1 MIHTD
6 FALRRPVTTVMVFA
20 AIAAIGAISAVL
32 LPLEELPDITF
43 PGMNIVIPYPGSTPE
58 EIEREITRPV
68 EEALATLSGIE
79 RIRSTTRDDQVEFD
93 LSFGWTTDAET
104 AAFEVRTKLDAIRGQ
119 LPPGADRMVIR
130 SGSTADRAILTV
142 RISADRDLS
151 DGYDL
156 LDRSLK
162 KRIERLDGVSRVDL
176 YGVEPREVRILVDA
190 DRVAAYG
197 VDLARLRALLERS
210 NFSVSAGLLTE
221 NGRRFSVRPLGEYRS
236 LEDVRSLVVNDTGLR
251 LGDIASV
258 ELATPERNY
267 VRHLNM
273 TYAVGLDVYKTT
285 DANMVDVAE
294 RTLREIDAARK
305 LPEMQGISI
314 FVLEDQATSIR
325 SSLRDLRNSGLI
337 GGALAFVVLL
347 VFLRHVPTTLVV
359 ALAVPLSLLVTL
371 SALYFLDLSINIL
384 TMMGM
389 MLAVGMLVD
398 NAVVVTE
405 SIYRYRQMM
414 PDQPV
419 RATLDGVREVGTAVM
434 AGTATTVIV
443 FLPIVFGEK
452 SEATIFLGHVAVTVV
467 VAMLASLVVAQTII
481 PMLAAR
487 LPPPAPSR
495 PGSVLS
501 RLADAYERALR
512 ASLRRPGWSALGVV
526 LLLGSIAVPVALVKF
541 DPFPQDAGRTVFMNY
556 HIEGTHPLDRVEAAV
571 GVIERFLDDNRER
584 FEIDSIY
591 SYLDSG
597 RAQSSIKLVDK
608 EHATR
613 PTREIMDEILEEMPE
628 IIIGRPSFQWDQQGG
643 GEGFTLQISG
653 DSTEQLAEVAEDLV
667 RVLRS
672 VEGLEGVRSDA
683 RAGEQEVQVIVDR
696 ERALLLGLSTE
707 DVATAV
713 AVAMRGDRLR
723 EYRATDREIRMRL
736 AFRPSDRQSV
746 EDLARLPL
754 YAASGERVSLGSVA
768 TFRLQEGPRAIERMN
783 RLTAVQISAGL
794 AKETTLAEMKERVEP
809 LLEQYAFP
817 PGFTWKFV
825 SGFETA
831 DKTQQIMVQN
841 ILLGVAIIVLVMAAL
856 FESTLL
862 PLSIVSSIVFSI
874 VGVYWFFLLTGTTM
888 TFMSMVGIMVLIGV
902 VVNIG
907 IVLVDHI
914 NNLRQQGLSRDE
926 AIVQAGRDRL
936 RPILMTALTTLLG
949 LAPLAIGDAQVGGGG
964 NGPAYYP
971 MARAI
976 IGGLGF
982 STIVSLLVVPN
993 LYAWLDDLNAW
1004 RRRVAQLS
1012 RIDHPSTPAAA
1023 TTDAR
1028 VQDSSAR

>member
-6 FALRRPVTTVMVFA
+6 FALRRPITTVMVSA
-20 AIAAIGAISAVL
+20 AIATIGAISAML
-32 LPLEELPDITF
+32 LPLEELPDIAF

-93 LSFGWTTDAET
+93 LSFGWSTEAET
-104 AAFEVRTKLDAIRGQ
+104 AAFEVRTKLDAIRSQ
-119 LPPGADRMVIR
+119 LPAGADRMVIR
-130 SGSTADRAILTV
+130 AGSTADRAIVTV
-142 RISADRDLS
+142 RISADHDLS

-156 LDRSLK
+156 LDRNLK
-162 KRIERLDGVSRVDL
+162 KRIERIDGVSRVDL

-197 VDLARLRALLERS
+197 IDLARLRSLLERS

-221 NGRRFSVRPLGEYRS
+221 NGRRFSVRPLGEYQS
-236 LEDVRSLVVNDTGLR
+236 LADVRALVVNEGGVR

-267 VRHLNM
+267 IRHLNM

-285 DANMVDVAE
+285 DANMVEVAE
-294 RTLREIDAARK
+294 QALREIDAARR
-305 LPEMQGISI
+305 LPQMQGISI
-314 FVLEDQATSIR
+314 FVLENQAESIR
-325 SSLRDLRNSGLI
+325 TSLSDLRNSGLI
-337 GGALAFVVLL
+337 GGSLAFLVLF
-347 VFLRHVPTTLVV
+347 VFLRHLPTTLVV

-371 SALYFLDLSINIL
+371 CALYFLGLSLNIL

-389 MLAVGMLVD
+389 MLAIGMLVD

-405 SIYRYRQMM
+405 SIYRYRQLSPGSPM
-414 PDQPV
+414 Q
-419 RATLDGVREVGTAVM
+419 ATLAGVREVGMAVI
-434 AGTATTVIV
+434 AGTATTIIV

-452 SEATIFLGHVAVTVV
+452 SEATIFLSHVAITVV
-467 VAMLASLVVAQTII
+467 VAMVASLAVAQTVI

-487 LPPPAPSR
+487 LPPPAPTQ
-495 PGSVLS
+495 PGSLLN
-501 RLADAYERALR
+501 RLADLYERALR
-512 ASLRRPGWSALGVV
+512 VTLARPGRSAVGVV
-526 LLLGSIAVPVALVKF
+526 LLLASVAVPAMLVKF
-541 DPFPQDAGRTVFMNY
+541 DPFPQDAGRRLFINY
-556 HIEGTHPLDRVEAAV
+556 HIEGTHPLARVEAAV
-571 GVIERFLDDNRER
+571 GVVERFLDRNRER

-597 RAQSSIKLVDK
+597 RAQSSLRLVDK
-608 EHATR
+608 DQATR
-613 PTREIMDEILEEMPE
+613 STRDIMEEILDEMPE
-628 IIIGRPSFQWDQQGG
+628 IIIGRPSFQWEQQGG
-643 GEGFTLQISG
+643 GEGFALQVSG
-653 DSTEQLAEVAEDLV
+653 DSTEQLADVADDLV

-672 VEGLEGVRSDA
+672 VPGLEGVRSDA
-683 RAGEQEVQVIVDR
+683 RAGEQEVLITVDR
-696 ERALLLGLSTE
+696 DRALLLGLSTQ
-707 DVATAV
+707 DVADAV
-713 AVAMRGDRLR
+713 AIAMRGDRLR

-768 TFRLQEGPRAIERMN
+768 TFRVQEGPRAIERMN

-794 AKETTLAEMKERVEP
+794 AQGVTLADAKSRVEP
-809 LLEQYAFP
+809 LLEQYALP
-817 PGFTWKFV
+817 AGFTWKFGR
-825 SGFETA
+825 GFETA
-831 DKTQQIMVQN
+831 DQTQQIMVQN

-856 FESTLL
+856 FESTLF

-874 VGVYWFFLLTGTTM
+874 IGVYWFFLLTGTTM

-914 NNLRQQGLSRDE
+914 NNLRRQGVPRNE

-936 RPILMTALTTLLG
+936 RPILMTTLTTLLG
-949 LAPLAIGDAQVGGGG
+949 LAPLAVGDAQVGGGG
-964 NGPAYYP
+964 GGPAYYP

-982 STIVSLLVVPN
+982 STIVSLVVVPN

-1004 RRRVAQLS
+1004 RRRVVQMS
-1012 RIDHPSTPAAA
+1012 REDPMTGVSPGAPS
-1023 TTDAR
+1023 
-1028 VQDSSAR
+1028 

>member
-1 MIHTD
+1 VIHTD
-6 FALRRPVTTVMVFA
+6 FALRRPITTVMVSA
-20 AIAAIGAISAVL
+20 AIATIGAISAML
-32 LPLEELPDITF
+32 LPLEELPDIAF

-93 LSFGWTTDAET
+93 LSFGWSTEAET
-104 AAFEVRTKLDAIRGQ
+104 AAFEVRTKLDAIRSQ
-119 LPPGADRMVIR
+119 LPAGADRMVIR
-130 SGSTADRAILTV
+130 AGSTADRAIVTV
-142 RISADRDLS
+142 RISADHDLS

-156 LDRSLK
+156 LDRNLK
-162 KRIERLDGVSRVDL
+162 KRIERIDGVSRVDL

-197 VDLARLRALLERS
+197 IDLARLRSLLERS

-221 NGRRFSVRPLGEYRS
+221 NGRRFSVRPLGEYQS
-236 LEDVRSLVVNDTGLR
+236 LADVRALVVNEGGVR

-267 VRHLNM
+267 IRHLNM

-285 DANMVDVAE
+285 DANMVEVAE
-294 RTLREIDAARK
+294 QALREIDAARR
-305 LPEMQGISI
+305 LPQMQGISI
-314 FVLEDQATSIR
+314 FVLENQAESIR
-325 SSLRDLRNSGLI
+325 TSLSDLRNSGLI
-337 GGALAFVVLL
+337 GGSLAFLVLF
-347 VFLRHVPTTLVV
+347 VFLRHLPTTLVV

-371 SALYFLDLSINIL
+371 CALYFLGLSLNIL

-389 MLAVGMLVD
+389 MLAIGMLVD

-405 SIYRYRQMM
+405 SIYRYRQLSPGSPM
-414 PDQPV
+414 Q
-419 RATLDGVREVGTAVM
+419 ATLAGVREVGMAVI
-434 AGTATTVIV
+434 AGTATTIIV

-452 SEATIFLGHVAVTVV
+452 SEATIFLSHVAITVV
-467 VAMLASLVVAQTII
+467 VAMVASLAVAQTVI

-487 LPPPAPSR
+487 LPPPAPTQ
-495 PGSVLS
+495 PGSLLN
-501 RLADAYERALR
+501 RLADLYERALR
-512 ASLRRPGWSALGVV
+512 VTLARPGRSAVGVV
-526 LLLGSIAVPVALVKF
+526 LLLASVAVPAMLVKF
-541 DPFPQDAGRTVFMNY
+541 DPFPQDAGRRLFINY
-556 HIEGTHPLDRVEAAV
+556 HIEGTHPLARVEAAV
-571 GVIERFLDDNRER
+571 GVVERFLDRNRER

-597 RAQSSIKLVDK
+597 RAQSSLRLVDK
-608 EHATR
+608 EQATR
-613 PTREIMDEILEEMPE
+613 STRDIMEEILDEMPE
-628 IIIGRPSFQWDQQGG
+628 IIIGRPSFQWEQQGG
-643 GEGFTLQISG
+643 GEGFALQVSG
-653 DSTEQLAEVAEDLV
+653 DSTEQLADVADDLV

-672 VEGLEGVRSDA
+672 VPGLEGVRSDA
-683 RAGEQEVQVIVDR
+683 RAGEQEVLITVDR
-696 ERALLLGLSTE
+696 DRALLLGLSTQ
-707 DVATAV
+707 DVADAV
-713 AVAMRGDRLR
+713 AIAMRGDRLR

-768 TFRLQEGPRAIERMN
+768 TFRVQEGPRAIERMN

-794 AKETTLAEMKERVEP
+794 AQGVTLADAKSRVEP
-809 LLEQYAFP
+809 LLEQYALP
-817 PGFTWKFV
+817 AGFTWKFGR
-825 SGFETA
+825 GFETA
-831 DKTQQIMVQN
+831 DQTQQIMVQN

-856 FESTLL
+856 FESTLF

-874 VGVYWFFLLTGTTM
+874 IGVYWFFLLTGTTM

-914 NNLRQQGLSRDE
+914 NNLRRQGVPRNE

-936 RPILMTALTTLLG
+936 RPILMTTLTTLLG
-949 LAPLAIGDAQVGGGG
+949 LAPLAVGDAQVGGGG
-964 NGPAYYP
+964 GGPAYYP

-982 STIVSLLVVPN
+982 STIVSLVVVPN

-1004 RRRVAQLS
+1004 RRRVVQMS
-1012 RIDHPSTPAAA
+1012 REDPMTGVSPGAPS
-1023 TTDAR
+1023 
-1028 VQDSSAR
+1028 

>member
-6 FALRRPVTTVMVFA
+6 FALRRPITTVMVSA
-20 AIAAIGAISAVL
+20 AIATIGAISAML
-32 LPLEELPDITF
+32 LPLEELPDIAF

-93 LSFGWTTDAET
+93 LSFGWSTEAET
-104 AAFEVRTKLDAIRGQ
+104 AAFEVRTKLDAIRSQ
-119 LPPGADRMVIR
+119 LPAGADRMVIR
-130 SGSTADRAILTV
+130 AGSTADRAIVTV
-142 RISADRDLS
+142 RISADHDLS

-156 LDRSLK
+156 LDRNLK
-162 KRIERLDGVSRVDL
+162 KRIERIDGVSRVDL

-197 VDLARLRALLERS
+197 IDLARLRSLLERS

-221 NGRRFSVRPLGEYRS
+221 NGRRFSVRPLGEYQS
-236 LEDVRSLVVNDTGLR
+236 LADVRALVVNEGGVR

-267 VRHLNM
+267 IRHLNM

-285 DANMVDVAE
+285 DANMVEVAE
-294 RTLREIDAARK
+294 QALREIDAARR
-305 LPEMQGISI
+305 LPQMQGISI
-314 FVLEDQATSIR
+314 FVLENQAESIR
-325 SSLRDLRNSGLI
+325 TSLSDLRNSGLI
-337 GGALAFVVLL
+337 GGSLAFLVLF
-347 VFLRHVPTTLVV
+347 VFLRHLPTTLVV

-371 SALYFLDLSINIL
+371 CALYFLGLSLNIL

-389 MLAVGMLVD
+389 MLAIGMLVD

-405 SIYRYRQMM
+405 SIYRYRQLSPGSPM
-414 PDQPV
+414 Q
-419 RATLDGVREVGTAVM
+419 ATLAGVREVGMAVI
-434 AGTATTVIV
+434 AGTATTIIV

-452 SEATIFLGHVAVTVV
+452 SEATIFLSHVAITVV
-467 VAMLASLVVAQTII
+467 VAMVASLAVAQTVI

-487 LPPPAPSR
+487 LPPPAPTQ
-495 PGSVLS
+495 PGSLLN
-501 RLADAYERALR
+501 RLADLYERALR
-512 ASLRRPGWSALGVV
+512 VTLARPGRSAVGVV
-526 LLLGSIAVPVALVKF
+526 LLLASVAVPAMLVKF
-541 DPFPQDAGRTVFMNY
+541 DPFPQDAGRRLFINY
-556 HIEGTHPLDRVEAAV
+556 HIEGTHPLARVEAAV
-571 GVIERFLDDNRER
+571 GVVERFLDRNRER

-597 RAQSSIKLVDK
+597 RAQSSLRLVDK
-608 EHATR
+608 EQATR
-613 PTREIMDEILEEMPE
+613 STRDIMEEILDEMPE
-628 IIIGRPSFQWDQQGG
+628 IIIGRPSFQWEQQGG
-643 GEGFTLQISG
+643 GEGFALQVSG
-653 DSTEQLAEVAEDLV
+653 DSTEQLADVADDLV

-672 VEGLEGVRSDA
+672 VPGLEGVRSDA
-683 RAGEQEVQVIVDR
+683 RAGEQEVLITVDR
-696 ERALLLGLSTE
+696 DRALLLGLSTQ
-707 DVATAV
+707 DVADAV
-713 AVAMRGDRLR
+713 AIAMRGDRLR

-768 TFRLQEGPRAIERMN
+768 TFRVQEGPRAIERMN

-794 AKETTLAEMKERVEP
+794 AQGVTLADAKSRVEP
-809 LLEQYAFP
+809 LLEQYALP
-817 PGFTWKFV
+817 AGFTWKFGR
-825 SGFETA
+825 GFETA
-831 DKTQQIMVQN
+831 DQTQQIMVQN

-856 FESTLL
+856 FESTLF

-874 VGVYWFFLLTGTTM
+874 IGVYWFFLLTGTTM

-914 NNLRQQGLSRDE
+914 NNLRRQGVPRNE

-936 RPILMTALTTLLG
+936 RPILMTTLTTLLG
-949 LAPLAIGDAQVGGGG
+949 LAPLAVGDAQVGGGG
-964 NGPAYYP
+964 GGPAYYP

-982 STIVSLLVVPN
+982 STIVSLVVVPN

-1004 RRRVAQLS
+1004 RRRVVQMS
-1012 RIDHPSTPAAA
+1012 REDPMTGVSPGAPS
-1023 TTDAR
+1023 
-1028 VQDSSAR
+1028 